1 MSGIEVV
8 YIEKDSET
16 YEDDLHKA
24 KILYDKSDELI
35 EQVKRGAPLNWKSL
49 SMRKPA
55 IIYIKNI
62 KMISILVFHKV
73 NQNDIEISVYASE
86 RGYGFVLFKFFL
98 NTYMDKNIFLT
109 NGEDKVQ
116 EKYLTYITDG
126 RPPPELDKTNGK
138 IIWRAPSVVE
148 TMNAGKKY
156 KKLKKTKNMKY
167 YTKKKNNKK
176 NNKKNKTRKLKKKYL
191 D

>member
-1 MSGIEVV
+1 MSDIEVV
-8 YIEKDSET
+8 YIEKDSIT
-16 YEDDLHKA
+16 YNDDLATA
-24 KILYDKSDELI
+24 KILYDKSHELI
-35 EQVKRGAPLNWKSL
+35 EQVKRGAPLNWESL

-55 IIYIKNI
+55 IIYIKNE
-62 KMISILVFHKV
+62 KMKSILVFHKV

-86 RGYGFVLFKFFL
+86 RGYGFLLFKVFL

-109 NGEDKVQ
+109 NGERKVQ

-138 IIWRAPSVVE
+138 IIWRAPLVVE

-167 YTKKKNNKK
+167 YTKKKIIKK
-176 NNKKNKTRKLKKKYL
+176 IRQGN
-191 D
+191 